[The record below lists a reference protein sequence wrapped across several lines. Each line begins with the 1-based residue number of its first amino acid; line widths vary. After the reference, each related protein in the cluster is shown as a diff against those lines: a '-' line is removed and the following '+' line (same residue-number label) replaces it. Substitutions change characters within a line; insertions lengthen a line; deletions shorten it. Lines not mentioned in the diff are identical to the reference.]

1 MSILESDGVS
11 RTSRVHAGPGH
22 AVQFYEREEY
32 LYSVVADF
40 LARGLTAGE
49 PTIVIATPEHRAG
62 FVATLTDKHLDLNT
76 AITSGQLTLL
86 DARETLSQF
95 MAGNVPDEAR
105 FKAVI
110 GAAIAK
116 SSNVWKGA
124 CVRAYGEMVD
134 VLWRDGNPDAA
145 IRLEEL
151 WNDLAHSHTFSLL
164 CAYPKGN
171 FLKES
176 HSEGFDAVCRAHSD
190 VFPAESEH
198 PGALKAEIEH
208 RRELE
213 KALRDALSARRRA
226 EKELTDFVE
235 NAPLGLHWVGAD
247 GTILWANQ
255 AELDLL
261 GFSRDEYIGQN
272 ITDFHADRQVIDS
285 ILDRLTKGEELHEVE
300 ARLRAKDGAI
310 KHVVVS
316 SNVLFEEG
324 RFIHTRCY
332 TRDVTEKKRAEEKF
346 ERLMESNII
355 AIMTRTSDGE
365 ILDANDVYL
374 RLTGYDREDIESGRL
389 RWTEIT
395 PPEYRSRDEAALA
408 EIAANGECAL
418 YEKEYIRKDGTRV
431 PIMVAAASL
440 NGDTQIAYVID
451 LTERKLAERD
461 ARFVA
466 QVSEMLSQTLDSH
479 AVLES
484 VTQLFVPRVCDWAF
498 VDLVENDGGFDRT
511 AVTFASVADQPLAA
525 RLERSYS
532 GDLLMGRTLATTTQ
546 AIVAN
551 EVTDEALSVLAYA
564 DGDLETLRA
573 MKIRCLMRIPLI
585 ARGVTHGFITFAGS
599 RAKRTFTERDLS
611 LAQEIARRAALAIE
625 NAMLYEAAQKANR
638 AKDEFLATL
647 SHELRT
653 PLTAIIGWSKFL
665 RLGDVDQQT
674 MQNAVD
680 AIHRAA
686 NVQAQLID
694 DVLDMSRIISG
705 KLRLEVQ
712 PIQLGTVVEAAVET
726 VGPAILAKE
735 IKLEVDCDPSVG
747 VVWADPNRMQ
757 QAIWN
762 LLTNSAKFT
771 DKGGTITVKL
781 RRAGNAMQVTVSDT
795 GQGIEPEFLP
805 HVFERFRQAESTS
818 TRAYGGLGVGL
829 AIVRYIVEM
838 HGGRVIADSEGIGKG
853 AQFTIELP
861 LPTV

>member
-1 MSILESDGVS
+1 M
-11 RTSRVHAGPGH
+11 
-22 AVQFYEREEY
+22 
-32 LYSVVADF
+32 VADF
-40 LARGLTAGE
+40 LAGGLLAGE

-62 FVATLTDKHLDLNT
+62 FTASLTAKHLDVNT
-76 AITSGQLTLL
+76 AIASGQLTLL
-86 DARETLSQF
+86 DAHETLALF
-95 MAGNVPDEAR
+95 MVGNAPDETR

-110 GAAIAK
+110 GAVIAK

-124 CVRAYGEMVD
+124 LVRAYGEMVD
-134 VLWRDGNPDAA
+134 VLWRDGNHDAA

-151 WNDLAHSHTFSLL
+151 WNDLAHAHTFSLL
-164 CAYPKGN
+164 CAYPMGN

-176 HSEGFDAVCRAHSD
+176 HSAGFDAVCRTHQEI
-190 VFPAESEH
+190 FPAETEH
-198 PGALKAEIEH
+198 PAALRAEVEH
-208 RRELE
+208 RKELE
-213 KALRDALSARRRA
+213 KTLREALSARRRA
-226 EKELTDFVE
+226 EKELKDFVE
-235 NAPLGLHWVGAD
+235 NAPVGLHWVGAD

-261 GFSRDEYIGQN
+261 GFSRNEYIGHN
-272 ITDFHADRQVIDS
+272 ITDFHADRKVIDN
-285 ILDRLTKGEELHEVE
+285 ILERLTKGEELHDVE
-300 ARLRAKDGAI
+300 ARLRAKDGSI
-310 KHVVVS
+310 KHVVIS

-324 RFIHTRCY
+324 RFIHTRCF
-332 TRDVTEKKRAEEKF
+332 TRDVTDKKRAEGKF
-346 ERLMESNII
+346 QRLMDSNII
-355 AIMTRTSDGE
+355 AIMTRTADGQ

-374 RLTGYDREDIESGRL
+374 RLTGYDRQDLAAGRF
-389 RWTEIT
+389 RWTDIT

-408 EIAANGECAL
+408 EVATSGECAL

-431 PIMVAAASL
+431 PIMIAAASL
-440 NGDTQIAYVID
+440 NGGDTQIACAID

-461 ARFVA
+461 AKFLA
-466 QVSEMLSQTLDSH
+466 QVSEVLTQTLDSRT
-479 AVLES
+479 VLES
-484 VTQLFVPRVCDWAF
+484 VTRLFVPRVCDWAF
-498 VDLVENDGGFDRT
+498 VDLVQNDGGFDRT
-511 AVTFASVADQPLAA
+511 SVTFASTTDQPLAA
-525 RLERSYS
+525 RIERSYS
-532 GDLLMGRTLATTTQ
+532 GDLLMGRTLPTTTQ
-546 AIVAN
+546 ALVAN
-551 EVTDEALSVLAYA
+551 EVKDEVLAVLAYA

-585 ARGVTHGFITFAGS
+585 AHGVTHGFITFAGS
-599 RAKRTFTERDLS
+599 RAKRTFTDRDLS

-665 RLGDVDQQT
+665 RISDVDPQT

-712 PIQLGTVVEAAVET
+712 PIQLSAVVEAAVET
-726 VGPAILAKE
+726 VRPAIMAKE
-735 IKLEVDCDPSVG
+735 INLEVDCDPSVG

-757 QAIWN
+757 QGIWN

-771 DKGGTITVKL
+771 DKGGTITVTV
-781 RRAGNAMQVTVSDT
+781 RRAGSAMQITVSDT

-818 TRAYGGLGVGL
+818 TRAFGGLGLGL

-838 HGGRVIADSEGIGKG
+838 HGGRVIANSEGIGKG

-861 LPTV
+861 IPTV